1 MNIRILDPASRRE
14 TAWSGGKTTELYLF
28 PADGSYA
35 ERRFAF
41 RISSATVDLSESR
54 FTKLDGVTRYLTP
67 LSEGFYLKRGGS
79 WQFLAKG
86 SVLCFSG
93 DEDILC
99 RGSGRDLNLMLKG
112 ARGEM
117 RILPAGD
124 HALRVSVSL
133 LSGGNERQR
142 NGHPEGRLR
151 RDHRRGIFD
160 PARFRARR
168 SLFRRRMKKAVR
180 RAAFQYSESS
190 SLRPS
195 PCTSLSSASMRSESM
210 QRLCTPFS
218 S

>member
-93 DEDILC
+93 EEDILC

-124 HALRVSVSL
+124 HALTLHAFLFLYCPEETSVNGTVLPSDSFAEITSAGFSTL
-133 LSGGNERQR
+133 KLSR
-142 NGHPEGRLR
+142 
-151 RDHRRGIFD
+151 
-160 PARFRARR
+160 PAV
-168 SLFRRRMKKAVR
+168 LFTADV
-180 RAAFQYSESS
+180 
-190 SLRPS
+190 
-195 PCTSLSSASMRSESM
+195 
-210 QRLCTPFS
+210 
-218 S
+218 